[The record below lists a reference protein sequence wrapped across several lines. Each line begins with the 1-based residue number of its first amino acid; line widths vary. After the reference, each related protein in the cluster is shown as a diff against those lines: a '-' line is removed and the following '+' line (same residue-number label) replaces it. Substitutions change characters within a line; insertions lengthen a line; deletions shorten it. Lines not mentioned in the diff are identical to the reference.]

1 MRWLIRQL
9 STRRAYQSMLATSE
23 AQPRASRRYVISVL
37 QTCLGLTTAPP
48 TQPVGRDLVLR
59 VRPARGGPR
68 RHAGQPQLPHQA
80 WDPLAIDAAARRAEG
95 KTPRAAAVERV
106 SCVRLVEQATA
117 PQLGCIDRPG
127 LWLRRDRGA
136 GDPGPRALPDHGYRI
151 PMVDPRVPR
160 HDRLIPDFLLS
171 QSNATFSVPISRE
184 RSSGS
189 RCAARGAGPRVPS
202 HSVLACS

>member
-1 MRWLIRQL
+1 M
-9 STRRAYQSMLATSE
+9 
-23 AQPRASRRYVISVL
+23 
-37 QTCLGLTTAPP
+37 
-48 TQPVGRDLVLR
+48 LR

-117 PQLGCIDRPG
+117 PQLGCIDWPG

-151 PMVDPRVPR
+151 PMVDPRVP
-160 HDRLIPDFLLS
+160 
-171 QSNATFSVPISRE
+171 ISRE